1 VVWWVPERGTISLR
15 VGLGVDVLVARE
27 ISSGEIKEYRGAR
40 RSLERLKEI
49 EGDQRGSKR
58 SERIKE
64 IGGDQ
69 GDRWGS
75 RRSRRSKFDR
85 RETGVVKWAFCRGHN
100 PPCSLG
106 RWWVLGCAGVTY
118 IWFR

>member
-1 VVWWVPERGTISLR
+1 MVWWVPERGTISLR

-69 GDRWGS
+69 GDQGDRSLIEG
-75 RRSRRSKFDR
+75 RRALSNGHSAGG
-85 RETGVVKWAFCRGHN
+85 TTHPVV
-100 PPCSLG
+100 
-106 RWWVLGCAGVTY
+106 
-118 IWFR
+118 